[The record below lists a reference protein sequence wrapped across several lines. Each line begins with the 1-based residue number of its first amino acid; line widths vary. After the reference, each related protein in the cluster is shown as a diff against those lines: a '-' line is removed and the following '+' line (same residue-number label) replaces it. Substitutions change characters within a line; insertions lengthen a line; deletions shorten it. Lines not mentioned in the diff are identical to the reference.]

1 MNFLVNN
8 DQNVNEWTIWA
19 KKINV
24 GKWSKMAKLTNMVK
38 KRSKSP
44 IKATMV
50 KKKKDQNG
58 QFGQKVSIW

>member
-1 MNFLVNN
+1 MNGK
-8 DQNVNEWTIWA
+8 I
-19 KKINV
+19 KINL

-50 KKKKDQNG
+50 KKKDQNG